1 MSEKRLDTTRPFR
14 RADALTDGITAKALR
29 GPRYR
34 TIFRGVLIAASVR
47 VTPKIRAEAALRLF
61 DPTAFASHASAARL
75 LDVPIPTLPDEHV
88 TVFHQRMRR
97 HHRGIRTH
105 VSDTMDVRNL
115 RGVLLSDHGR
125 LFVEMAEL
133 VGLVDLVVVGDHLVR
148 KGWLTREDLVAYCAT
163 STHRAARAA
172 RRAAAYVR
180 ADVDSPMETRLRMLL
195 VLAGLPEP
203 VINLKI
209 RAGDGEVLRRYDLS
223 FPGARV
229 IVEYDGRQHIERI
242 EAWESDLE
250 RREAID
256 DEDWRIL
263 VVVASGIYKSPER
276 TLQRVWRLLRARGL
290 EGVPEQLD
298 DEWRA
303 HFPGHS
309 PGGVHV

>member
-1 MSEKRLDTTRPFR
+1 MTEEQLDTSRPFR
-14 RADALTDGITAKALR
+14 RADALTGGITAKELR
-29 GPRYR
+29 GPRFR
-34 TIFRGVLIAASVR
+34 TVFRGVLIDACVR
-47 VTPKIRAEAALRLF
+47 ITPKLRAEAALRLF

-105 VSDTMDVRNL
+105 VSATMDVRRFEGGL
-115 RGVLLSDHGR
+115 HSDHGR
-125 LFVEMAEL
+125 MFVELAEL
-133 VGLVDLVVVGDHLVR
+133 IGLVDLVVVGDHLVR
-148 KGWLTREDLVAYCAT
+148 KGWITPAELVSYCAT
-163 STHRAARAA
+163 SDHRAARAA
-172 RRAAAYVR
+172 RRAVAYVR
-180 ADVDSPMETRLRMLL
+180 EDVDSPMETRLRMLL

-203 VINLKI
+203 AINVKI
-209 RAGDGEVLRRYDLS
+209 RAADGEVMRRYDLS
-223 FPGARV
+223 FPAARV
-229 IVEYDGRQHIERI
+229 IVEYDGRQHIERV

-256 DEDWRIL
+256 DDGWRIL

-276 TLQRVWRLLRARGL
+276 TLLRVWRLLRARGL
-290 EGVPEQLD
+290 EGVPSQLD

-309 PGGVHV
+309 PVGVHV

>member
-1 MSEKRLDTTRPFR
+1 MTDDKLDTSRPFR
-14 RADALTDGITAKALR
+14 RASAITSGITAKELR
-29 GPRYR
+29 GPRFR
-34 TIFRGVLIAASVR
+34 MIFRGVLIAACVK

-105 VSDTMDVRNL
+105 VSNTMDVRKS
-115 RGVLLSDHGR
+115 REGLLSDYGR
-125 LFVEMAEL
+125 LFAEL
-133 VGLVDLVVVGDHLVR
+133 AELLGLVDLVVVGDHMVR
-148 KGWLTREDLVAYCAT
+148 KGWIKPAALVAYCTT

-172 RRAAAYVR
+172 RRAATYVR

-203 VINLKI
+203 SINVKI
-209 RAGDGEVLRRYDLS
+209 RAVDGEVLRRYDLS
-223 FPGARV
+223 FPEARV

-250 RREAID
+250 RREDID
-256 DEDWRIL
+256 DDGWRIL

-290 EGVPEQLD
+290 EGVPAQFD

-309 PGGVHV
+309 PSGVHV

>member
-1 MSEKRLDTTRPFR
+1 MTDDKLDTGRPFR
-14 RADALTDGITAKALR
+14 RSDALTRGITAKELR

-34 TIFRGVLIAASVR
+34 TIFRGVLIAAGAR
-47 VTPKIRAEAALRLF
+47 LTPKIRAEAALRLF
-61 DPTAFASHASAARL
+61 DSTAFASHASAARL

-105 VSDTMDVRNL
+105 VSDTMDVRRV
-115 RGVLLSDHGR
+115 RGILLSDHGR
-125 LFVEMAEL
+125 LFVELAEL
-133 VGLVDLVVVGDHLVR
+133 IGLVDLVVVGDHLVR
-148 KGWLTREDLVAYCAT
+148 KGWITREALVAYCAT
-163 STHRAARAA
+163 STHRAARPA
-172 RRAAAYVR
+172 RRAAAFVR

-203 VINLKI
+203 SINVRI
-209 RAGDGEVLRRYDLS
+209 RAADGEVLRRYDLS

-229 IVEYDGRQHIERI
+229 IVEYDGRHHIERI
-242 EAWESDLE
+242 EAWEADLD

-256 DEDWRIL
+256 EDGWRIL
-263 VVVASGIYKSPER
+263 VVVASGIYKAPER
-276 TLQRVWRLLRARGL
+276 TLQRVWRLLQARGL
-290 EGVPEQLD
+290 RGLPDRLD

-309 PGGVHV
+309 ASGIHV

>member
-1 MSEKRLDTTRPFR
+1 MTEKKKLDTSRPFR
-14 RADALTDGITAKALR
+14 RADALTDGLTAKELR
-29 GPRYR
+29 GPRFR
-34 TIFRGVLIAASVR
+34 PIFRGVLVDAR
-47 VTPKIRAEAALRLF
+47 VTITPKVHAEAALRLF

-75 LDVPIPTLPDEHV
+75 LDVPIPTLADEHV

-105 VSDTMDVRNL
+105 VSDTRDVR
-115 RGVLLSDHGR
+115 RVDGLLVSDHAR
-125 LFVEMAEL
+125 MFVELAEL

-148 KGWLTREDLVAYCAT
+148 KGAITCAELVAYCAA
-163 STHRAARAA
+163 SRHRTARAA

-203 VINLKI
+203 EINVKI
-209 RAGDGEVLRRYDLS
+209 RAADGEVMRRYDLS
-223 FPGARV
+223 FPTVRV
-229 IVEYDGRQHIERI
+229 IVEYDGRQHIERV

-256 DEDWRIL
+256 DDGWRIL

-276 TLQRVWRLLRARGL
+276 TVLRVWRLLRARGL
-290 EGVPEQLD
+290 EGVPARLD

-303 HFPGHS
+303 HFPGHANAA
-309 PGGVHV
+309 